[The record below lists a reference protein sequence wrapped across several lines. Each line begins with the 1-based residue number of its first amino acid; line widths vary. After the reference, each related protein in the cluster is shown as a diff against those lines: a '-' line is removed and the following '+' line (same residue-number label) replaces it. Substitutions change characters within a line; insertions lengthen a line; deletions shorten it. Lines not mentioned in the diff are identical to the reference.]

1 MVAALQ
7 AVTDGEAMLTREE
20 QESVMNRVRVIRTE
34 SVRLRRM
41 VDRKEM
47 DDKRYRELIQRAEDG
62 LRDLLKE
69 LG

>member
-1 MVAALQ
+1 
-7 AVTDGEAMLTREE
+7 MLTTEE
-20 QESVMNRVRVIRTE
+20 QESVMARVRVIRTE

-47 DDKRYRELIQRAEDG
+47 NDRRYRELIQRAEDG

>member
-1 MVAALQ
+1 
-7 AVTDGEAMLTREE
+7 MLTREE

>member
-1 MVAALQ
+1 
-7 AVTDGEAMLTREE
+7 MLTREE
-20 QESVMNRVRVIRTE
+20 QESVMARVRIIRTE

-47 DDKRYRELIQRAEDG
+47 DDRRYRELIQRAEDG